1 VLRKPTFKLVKA
13 ESVAFGKKYAISEQ
27 ALRKLCSR
35 FPRNTNASE
44 VMLKALVLNKLY
56 STRVNDKDIEPLARH
71 IAGLNIDTLLDKG
84 SFDAVDLI
92 ADCPDLDREYS
103 FATKFCA
110 LHNPAAYPIYD
121 GNADECLWA
130 YRKQDRF
137 AKFFRKD
144 LRDYPVW
151 VNTVREFRAY
161 YKLSHVSFRQLD
173 KFLWSEGARILQ
185 GSR

>member
-1 VLRKPTFKLVKA
+1 
-13 ESVAFGKKYAISEQ
+13 
-27 ALRKLCSR
+27 
-35 FPRNTNASE
+35 
-44 VMLKALVLNKLY
+44 MLKALVLNKLY

-71 IAGLNIDTLLDKG
+71 IARLNIDALLDKG

-92 ADCPDLDREYS
+92 ANCPASIEIS

-110 LHNPAAYPIYD
+110 LHNPAAYILIYD

-130 YRKQDRF
+130 YRRQDRF

-151 VNTVREFRAY
+151 VNTVREFRAH
-161 YKLSHVSFRQLD
+161 YKLTHVSFRQLD
-173 KFLWSEGARILQ
+173 KFLWSEGARILA
-185 GSR
+185 R